1 MMAARRT
8 PFLGEKSS
16 PVQREPGTGSLSKR
30 LFDKLLA
37 VFQNLESSEKPVIA
51 NERHP

>member
-8 PFLGEKSS
+8 PLLGEKSS
-16 PVQREPGTGSLSKR
+16 PVQREPGTGNLSKS